1 LVIDLTADAKDVNI
15 KTALD
20 MGFENYVTKPIDVAR
35 FTKINDDTLII

>member
-1 LVIDLTADAKDVNI
+1 LTADAKDVNI